1 MTSSAVTIS
10 HIGPNYRDLRIQP
23 IRKLSGSEQKAQ
35 LHARFAYPD
44 CGSAS
49 VHARED
55 GTFVHDGLDARSL
68 QHLTKSQLH
77 QYRRELERCLKG
89 ISEKAP
95 VRELIERK
103 LAAILAE
110 QQARIEA

>member
-1 MTSSAVTIS
+1 
-10 HIGPNYRDLRIQP
+10 
-23 IRKLSGSEQKAQ
+23 
-35 LHARFAYPD
+35 
-44 CGSAS
+44 
-49 VHARED
+49 
-55 GTFVHDGLDARSL
+55 VHDGLDARSL